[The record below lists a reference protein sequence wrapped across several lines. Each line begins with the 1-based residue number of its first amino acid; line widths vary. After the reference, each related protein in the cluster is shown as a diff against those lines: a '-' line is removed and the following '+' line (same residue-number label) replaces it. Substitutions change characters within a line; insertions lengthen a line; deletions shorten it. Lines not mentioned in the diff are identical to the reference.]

1 MSYLETLKKT
11 QNIAYQTLKNS
22 FSTKH
27 TSHAYLLQGGPSVH
41 LLDIAH
47 FIAQSFICQTPV
59 EGLAC
64 ETCPNCIRI
73 EDHAYPDFIVV
84 DGESSSIKKQDI
96 EDIQIEFNKTSF
108 EENGKKIY
116 ILNMFENATA
126 GASNSLLKFLEEPVE
141 DVIAII
147 TTRNISKILPTI
159 ISRCQ
164 VIRLKETSKQELF
177 DSLLSK
183 YDQETSYILSNLF
196 PNLDEVESY
205 LKDEEDDLHSIIDYV
220 FETLDCLAYR
230 KDVHYYLMS
239 EVYKNINS
247 KKQAKIFLDI
257 CCIFLKDVLSSEGN
271 TPSHFADKGALS
283 SLLKESKLNLNDV
296 IKEMMIARGNIDTNA
311 NIPLLLDSL
320 FYNLLKGVK

>member
-1 MSYLETLKKT
+1 MNYSKKLKKT
-11 QNIAYQTLKNS
+11 QNIAYQTLQNA
-22 FSTKH
+22 FSTNH

-47 FIAQSFICQTPV
+47 FIAKSFICQNPV
-59 EGLAC
+59 DHLAC
-64 ETCPNCIRI
+64 ETCPNCVRI

-84 DGESSSIKKQDI
+84 DGEKTSIKKQDI

-116 ILNMFENATA
+116 ILNMFENATV

-164 VIRLKETSKQELF
+164 VIRLKEISKSELYE
-177 DSLLSK
+177 SLLEK
-183 YDQETSYILSNLF
+183 YDQETSFILSNLF
-196 PNLDEVESY
+196 PTLEEINDY
-205 LKDEEDDLHSIIDYV
+205 LKDNEEDFHSIIDYV
-220 FETLDCLAYR
+220 FETLDCLAYK
-230 KDVHYYLMS
+230 KDVHFYLMS
-239 EVYKNINS
+239 DVYKNINT
-247 KKQAKIFLDI
+247 KNQAKIFLDI
-257 CCIFLKDVLSSEGN
+257 CCVFLKDVLSSSGN
-271 TPSHFADKGALS
+271 TPIHFANKGALS
-283 SLLKESKLNLNDV
+283 TLLKESKFNLNDV

-311 NIPLLLDSL
+311 NISLLLDSL
-320 FYNLLKGVK
+320 FYKVLKGA

>member
-1 MSYLETLKKT
+1 MSYLEKLKKT

-22 FSTKH
+22 FSTNH

-47 FIAQSFICQTPV
+47 FIAKSFICNSPI
-59 EGLAC
+59 ESLAC

-84 DGESSSIKKQDI
+84 DGEKTSIKKQDI

-116 ILNMFENATA
+116 ILNMFENATT

-164 VIRLKETSKQELF
+164 VIRLKEISKAELYEN
-177 DSLLSK
+177 LLTK

-196 PNLDEVESY
+196 PTLEEIENY
-205 LKDEEDDLHSIIDYV
+205 LKSDEEDLHAIIDYV
-220 FETLDCLAYR
+220 FETLDCLAYK
-230 KDVHYYLMS
+230 KDIHYYLMTD
-239 EVYKNINS
+239 VYKNINS
-247 KKQAKIFLDI
+247 KNQAKIFLDI
-257 CCIFLKDVLSSEGN
+257 CCIFLKDVLSSEGS
-271 TPSHFADKGALS
+271 TPTHFADKGALS
-283 SLLKESKLNLNDV
+283 SLLKESKFNLNDV
-296 IKEMMIARGNIDTNA
+296 IKEMMIARGNIDVNA

-320 FYNLLKGVK
+320 FYNLLKGVN